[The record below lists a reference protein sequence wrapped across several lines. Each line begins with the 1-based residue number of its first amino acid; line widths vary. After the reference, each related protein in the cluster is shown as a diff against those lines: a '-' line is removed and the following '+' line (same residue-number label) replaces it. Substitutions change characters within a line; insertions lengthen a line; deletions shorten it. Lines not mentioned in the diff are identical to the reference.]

1 MVNQDNNK
9 QNSVYSQYDSQL
21 LVDHR
26 NISYKKQNLQPYTEV
41 DYFTLTSF
49 RAKTTRFAFEMT

>member
-26 NISYKKQNLQPYTEV
+26 NICYKKQNLQPYTEV

-49 RAKTTRFAFEMT
+49 RANNTFCL